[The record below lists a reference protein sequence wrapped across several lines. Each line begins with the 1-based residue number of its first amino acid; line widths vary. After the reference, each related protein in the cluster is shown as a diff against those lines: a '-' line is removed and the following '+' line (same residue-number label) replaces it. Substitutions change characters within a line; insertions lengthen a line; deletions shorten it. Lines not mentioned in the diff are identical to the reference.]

1 MKCTPKVRHKT
12 FGVFF
17 MKYSYEQRLIIVSRV
32 KQEEAIAHLSR
43 ECHINKTQILT
54 WVRMWDKYGR
64 SELEQQPHCR
74 PRVQLKEEVVRL
86 ILEKRCTFGPYK
98 SRIQNWQDGT
108 TTLSQ
113 HSTQVWL

>member
-1 MKCTPKVRHKT
+1 MKCTPKVRHQT
-12 FGVFF
+12 FEMFF
-17 MKYSYEQRLIIVSRV
+17 MKYGYEQRLIIVSRV

-74 PRVQLKEEVVRL
+74 PTVQLKEEVVHL
-86 ILEKRCTFGPYK
+86 ILEKVYLWP
-98 SRIQNWQDGT
+98 I
-108 TTLSQ
+108 
-113 HSTQVWL
+113 